1 MMTAQL
7 NYTDTL
13 YRPGILTHTA
23 VTFLLAGKKTD
34 FSRVGVILSASPRK
48 RLTSLR
54 AADSW
59 AREVRV
65 SGRH

>member
-48 RLTSLR
+48 RLTSLP
-54 AADSW
+54 DSW
-59 AREVRV
+59 ARVVRV